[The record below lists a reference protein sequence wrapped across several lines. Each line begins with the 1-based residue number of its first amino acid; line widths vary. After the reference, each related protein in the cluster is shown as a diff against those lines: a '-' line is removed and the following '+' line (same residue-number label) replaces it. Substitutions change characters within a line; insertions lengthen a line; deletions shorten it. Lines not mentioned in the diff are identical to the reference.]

1 MKQVYKL
8 TKERHEALKE
18 ELYYLKTTR
27 EAEVAEA
34 IKVAR
39 SFGDLSENSEYD
51 EAKEQ
56 QAKLYSRIAELEEIL
71 SNVEI
76 IKETKR
82 ASKADT
88 GRRVT
93 IMNMETGEKKE
104 YQIVGTREANPIQGR
119 VSDESPVGKALI
131 GHKVGDKI
139 TLETPRGTYSYEIT
153 DIH

>member
-139 TLETPRGTYSYEIT
+139 TLETPRGTYNYEIT